1 MDESV
6 LSNTALF
13 RGFSPGEIR
22 EILSCLGAEQRE
34 YEKGQ
39 NIFRAGEIVTS
50 LGIVLSGKVLIES
63 CDLWGTAALLDS
75 IEAGQIF
82 AETYACVPGEPLLVN
97 VTSAEPSCVLFL
109 NAGRVLTVCSQNCP
123 HHALLIRNLLT
134 LSAQKNLL
142 LSRKILYTSPK
153 SIRGRVLSY
162 LSDQAVRTGS
172 SRFTIPFHR
181 QQLADYLNV
190 DRSALSNELSK
201 LQREGVLKTERNY
214 FELLGDI
221 KL

>member
-13 RGFSPGEIR
+13 RGCSPGEIR

-75 IEAGQIF
+75 IE
-82 AETYACVPGEPLLVN
+82 
-97 VTSAEPSCVLFL
+97 
-109 NAGRVLTVCSQNCP
+109 GRTDFC
-123 HHALLIRNLLT
+123 
-134 LSAQKNLL
+134 
-142 LSRKILYTSPK
+142 
-153 SIRGRVLSY
+153 
-162 LSDQAVRTGS
+162 
-172 SRFTIPFHR
+172 
-181 QQLADYLNV
+181 
-190 DRSALSNELSK
+190 
-201 LQREGVLKTERNY
+201 
-214 FELLGDI
+214 
-221 KL
+221 

>member
-1 MDESV
+1 M
-6 LSNTALF
+6 
-13 RGFSPGEIR
+13 
-22 EILSCLGAEQRE
+22 
-34 YEKGQ
+34 
-39 NIFRAGEIVTS
+39 
-50 LGIVLSGKVLIES
+50 
-63 CDLWGTAALLDS
+63 
-75 IEAGQIF
+75 
-82 AETYACVPGEPLLVN
+82 VN
-97 VTSAEPSCVLFL
+97 VTAAEPSRVLFL

-123 HHALLIRNLLT
+123 HHTLLIRNLLT

-153 SIRGRVLSY
+153 SIRGRLLSY
-162 LSDQAVRTGS
+162 LSDQAMCTGS

-214 FELLGDI
+214 FKLLGDI